1 MRLLLDT
8 HVALWAA
15 SDDAKLSRAARVMI
29 GDPENTI
36 SVSIISLWE
45 IAIKQALRG
54 RRVVKD
60 PIPLTLADAIEA
72 FNESGFDVLDMTPD
86 HVQALADL
94 PLHHGDP
101 FDRMLVAQARAESLS
116 LLTSDRKLPAY
127 GAGVIAA

>member
-8 HVALWAA
+8 HIALWAA

-36 SVSIISLWE
+36 LVSTIALWE

-60 PIPLTLADAIEA
+60 PLPLTLADAIEA
-72 FNESGFDVLDMTPD
+72 FNKSGFDVLDMTPD
-86 HVQALADL
+86 HVQALAIL
-94 PLHHGDP
+94 PLYHGDP

-116 LLTSDRKLPAY
+116 LLTNDRKLPAY
-127 GAGVIAA
+127 SASVIAV